1 MAMVCPQCNGAHEQ
15 RLECPTCAVRLVF
28 REQAQGPSTNSLP
41 NGWQQ
46 TAWGRI
52 LIGLLLAQGVFHGL
66 KHLCVAGL
74 LVSEAAGQEDL
85 WAGMPGYLLLFSLQ
99 IIGVTV
105 GGLLAGAGQRQGAVF
120 GAVLGVW
127 NGVLLL
133 VMHPDVP
140 EELAGCTSLGLPL
153 AQGVLGA
160 LAGWLGGRIWSPLTP
175 AAGLGAGRQILK
187 TARKQHRKLFAGPV
201 VWVRVVLGTSL
212 AVAGALSASVLLD
225 KLIQVSAYNLSPESQ
240 LHAQIVTWEISAL
253 AVLLGGTLAGATTL
267 NGLKQGLVVGVLT
280 SVLLVGIRLASP
292 NPPSFFIL
300 AGSMFGP
307 VVLAMMGGGFGS
319 QLLPP
324 LAATSRKRSFETI

>member
-1 MAMVCPQCNGAHEQ
+1 
-15 RLECPTCAVRLVF
+15 
-28 REQAQGPSTNSLP
+28 
-41 NGWQQ
+41 
-46 TAWGRI
+46 
-52 LIGLLLAQGVFHGL
+52 
-66 KHLCVAGL
+66 
-74 LVSEAAGQEDL
+74 
-85 WAGMPGYLLLFSLQ
+85 MPGYLLLFSLQ
-99 IIGVTV
+99 IVGVTV

-140 EELAGCTSLGLPL
+140 EELAGFASLGLPL

-175 AAGLGAGRQILK
+175 AAGQGAGRQILK

-253 AVLLGGTLAGATTL
+253 AVLFGGTLAGATTL
-267 NGLKQGLVVGVLT
+267 NGLKQGLVVGGLT
-280 SVLLVGIRLASP
+280 SVILVGIRLASP

-307 VVLAMMGGGFGS
+307 VTLAMMGGGFGS

-324 LAATSRKRSFETI
+324 LAATSRKRSFETL